1 MSDDQHSGGT
11 VEVRD
16 SYKDTLL
23 GGQAQKESILSG
35 VILMMTPLCA
45 WQPLLFHKDTA
56 LIYGK
61 LTSLS
66 QLIRAQYLDG
76 SGPMR
81 GPHSDDQASVRLSAL
96 V

>member
-1 MSDDQHSGGT
+1 MSDDQQSGGT
-11 VEVRD
+11 VEVSD
-16 SYKDTLL
+16 SHKDTLL
-23 GGQAQKESILSG
+23 LLGGQVQKESILSG
-35 VILMMTPLCA
+35 VILMMTPFCA

-81 GPHSDDQASVRLSAL
+81 GPHSDDQASV
-96 V
+96 